1 MNKILILSHNPLS
14 TYNSMGM
21 TLLRLFSEFP
31 PEALCQ
37 LYIYPSLPDT
47 DHCASFFRIT
57 DKDVLR
63 SYASLFRVRGQEVFP
78 TTQESSAF
86 EQPQDEKMYRD
97 VRNKTPLR
105 MLLRDAMWRF
115 SPWYN
120 RPLKRWLAEQKPNCL
135 FVAPGSGVF
144 FYRIAQKLAKKLQI
158 PIVTYVCDDY
168 YFLRGSGLLG
178 RLHQRS
184 LCKAIEKLLKASSHV
199 VAISQPLTNAY
210 HERFGVPAT
219 TIMTGTGRPIAYEV
233 KSAAGAQSLFY
244 AGNIRSGRNES
255 LAAVGRVIDEIN
267 AAHGTQF
274 SLELYTGE
282 KEPAIL
288 SAFEGISSIHLHGFL
303 TGTEFERVYD
313 AARLHLHIESFA
325 ASETEK
331 VKFSISTKIADCL
344 GSGCCLVAYAPP
356 QVASMQYLLE
366 QQCALTATEPKQ
378 LRQVLERAFFDPSA
392 ADAAAQN
399 ALLAARN
406 YHDCRNN
413 SLLLAAILEHVCDN
427 ELETFV

>member
-47 DHCASFFRIT
+47 DRCASFFRIT

-63 SYASLFRVRGQEVFP
+63 SFFSFFCVKGHEVSP
-78 TTQESSAF
+78 TAREPSAF
-86 EQPQDEKMYRD
+86 EHPQDEKLYRN

-105 MLLRDAMWRF
+105 MFLRDALWRF
-115 SPWYN
+115 SHWYN
-120 RPLKRWLAEQKPNCL
+120 RPLKRWLAEQKPTCL

-168 YFLRGSGLLG
+168 YFLRGWGLLG

-184 LCKAIEKLLKASSHV
+184 LCKAIEKLLGDSSHM
-199 VAISQPLTNAY
+199 VAISQPLADAY
-210 HERFGVPAT
+210 HTRFGVPVT
-219 TIMTGTGRPIAYEV
+219 MIMTGTGRPIAAEV
-233 KSAAGAQSLFY
+233 RSAAGAQSLFY
-244 AGNIRSGRNES
+244 AGNIRGGRNES

-282 KEPAIL
+282 KDRTIL
-288 SAFEGISSIHLHGFL
+288 LAFDGISSIHLHGFL
-303 TGTEFERVYD
+303 TGAEFEQVFH
-313 AARLHLHIESFA
+313 AARLHLHIESFVA
-325 ASETEK
+325 AEAEN
-331 VKFSISTKIADCL
+331 VKYSISTKIADCL
-344 GSGCCLVAYAPP
+344 GSGCCFVAYAPS
-356 QVASMQYLLE
+356 QVASMQYLLG

-378 LRQVLERAFFDPSA
+378 LRQVLECAFFDPSA
-392 ADAAAQN
+392 ADQAAQN
-399 ALLAARN
+399 GLLAAHT

-413 SLLLAAILEHVCDN
+413 SLLLAAVLEHACDN
-427 ELETFV
+427 EMEALA